1 MRDDAFDQQP
11 ELGLVEIT
19 TTAQPT
25 APTTDERGMTT
36 AEYAVGTIAA
46 VSFAGVLIGVL
57 TNKDVV
63 DLLLKLIIFLI
74 KLFWPGLGA

>member
-1 MRDDAFDQQP
+1 MRNDEFDQQP
-11 ELGLVEIT
+11 ELGLVEIAEI
-19 TTAQPT
+19 AQQTKPK
-25 APTTDERGMTT
+25 TDERGMTT